1 MPRMK
6 FTKMTTIITKS
17 AENFCDDNGH
27 RFTDP
32 RRFVLEIMAKTSKA
46 MTAYDILDALGQFL
60 DKPKPPTAYRA
71 IEFWQD
77 HGFIHR
83 IESLN
88 AYILC
93 DAGHHHAG
101 SQFMICDDCGDV
113 TEAHLCHL
121 PDGLQSKAKGQ
132 NFNVNHWSVELHG
145 QCGACTARG

>member
-1 MPRMK
+1 M
-6 FTKMTTIITKS
+6 IIKK
-17 AENFCDDNGH
+17 AKEFCDLGGF

-32 RRFVLEIMAKTSKA
+32 RRHVLEILSQSQQA
-46 MTAYDILDALGQFL
+46 MTAYDILDVLGKYL

-88 AYILC
+88 AYVAC
-93 DAGHHHAG
+93 NAGHTHNG

-121 PDGLQSKAKGQ
+121 PEGLKDKATHDH
-132 NFNVNHWSVELHG
+132 FNVSHWSVELHG
-145 QCGACTARG
+145 QCSMCSVRG